1 MIIKKM
7 VIGGVKIE
15 DDEEEKEPMPSFL
28 MF

>member
-7 VIGGVKIE
+7 VIGGVQIE
-15 DDEEEKEPMPSFL
+15 EDEEEKEPMPSFL